1 MNGNYFTLV
10 GLGNMEEMLN
20 KEMFMRVHKSFIVAL
35 SKIRWIDGNEL
46 QIAESKIPVSRK
58 IKKELKAHLLK

>member
-10 GLGNMEEMLN
+10 GLGNMEETLN

-35 SKIRWIDGNEL
+35 SKIRCMDGNVL
-46 QIAESKIPVSRK
+46 QIAESKIPVSRR
-58 IKKELKAHLLK
+58 IKKELKDRLLK